1 MAMTAPSISDMTQL
15 AVPTEATVFGCS
27 LLAHPQELALA
38 KLAVTELR
46 QHHPDS
52 TPSNVKAIYMSP
64 WKSHLLTDQLT
75 PLIKLVADK
84 IKQASKQHLGTDLEA
99 LNYELA
105 VADCWCA
112 IYDTSNYT
120 VPHTHIPSSYSA
132 VVYLEMDDS
141 SAPIVFNNTIAVNP
155 VSGTLVFFPG
165 HLLHH
170 VPATQGKRIIVAINY
185 LTLPVFLA
193 SAMR

>member
-1 MAMTAPSISDMTQL
+1 MDMTAPSMSEMTQL
-15 AVPTEATVFGCS
+15 AVPTEAAVFGCS

-52 TPSNVKAIYMSP
+52 TPSNVMAVYMSP
-64 WKSHLLTDQLT
+64 WKSHLLTDKFA
-75 PLIKLVADK
+75 PLIKLVSDK
-84 IKQASKQHLGTDLEA
+84 IKQANKQYLSTDLAA
-99 LNYELA
+99 LNYDLA

-112 IYDTSNYT
+112 VYDTSNYT

-132 VVYLEMDDS
+132 VVYLEMDEN
-141 SAPIVFNNTIAVNP
+141 SAPIVFNNNIAVNP

-170 VPATQGKRIIVAINY
+170 VPATDGKRIIVAINY
-185 LTLPVFLA
+185 LTLPVFL
-193 SAMR
+193 SAALR

>member
-27 LLAHPQELALA
+27 LLAHPTELAQA
-38 KLAVTELR
+38 KLALVELR
-46 QHHPDS
+46 QNYPDS
-52 TPSNVKAIYMSP
+52 TPSNVKAVYMSP
-64 WKSHLLTDQLT
+64 WKSHLLTTQLT
-75 PLIKLVADK
+75 PLIQLVSSK
-84 IKQASKQHLGTDLEA
+84 IKEASKQYLATDLTA

-112 IYDTSNYT
+112 VYDTSNYT
-120 VPHTHIPSSYSA
+120 VPHTHIPAAYSA
-132 VVYLEMDDS
+132 VVYLEMDEN
-141 SAPIVFNNTIAVNP
+141 SAPIVFNNSLAVNP

-170 VPATQGKRIIVAINY
+170 VPATQGKRIIVVINY
-185 LTLPVFLA
+185 LTVPTFLA
-193 SAMR
+193 NAMR

>member
-1 MAMTAPSISDMTQL
+1 MSTPSISDMTQL

-38 KLAVTELR
+38 MMAVTELR
-46 QHHPDS
+46 ANYPDS
-52 TPSNVKAIYMSP
+52 TPSNVKAVYMSS
-64 WKSHLLTDQLT
+64 WKSHLLTDKFG
-75 PLIKLVADK
+75 PLIKLVSDK
-84 IKQASKQHLGTDLEA
+84 IKEASKEFVATDLTA
-99 LNYELA
+99 LNYDLA

-112 IYDTSNYT
+112 VYDASNYT
-120 VPHTHIPSSYSA
+120 VPHTHIPSTYSA
-132 VVYLEMDDS
+132 VVYLEMDEG
-141 SAPIVFNNTIAVNP
+141 SAPIVFNNSIAVNP

-185 LTLPVFLA
+185 LAVPSFLA
-193 SAMR
+193 GAMR